1 MFDYLAQVVR
11 NRIIDENEA
20 HFTRDERNLLS
31 HAFKNMIVPKR
42 YTWRHLNSQL
52 KVPIGES
59 TQSAIE
65 KYRASIEARMH
76 QQCMSIV
83 NLMRD
88 EFLPALEGNIKKNRL
103 QLDDAYIEERAF
115 FYKIVG
121 DYFRY
126 ASEATTVDA
135 SSQSFKSS
143 VPSAAENLPDMDGSA
158 KREFFKQGALD
169 AYTKC
174 SNFSRRGLKP
184 YNCVRLGLALN
195 FSVFQYEIMQD
206 A

>member
-1 MFDYLAQVVR
+1 
-11 NRIIDENEA
+11 
-20 HFTRDERNLLS
+20 
-31 HAFKNMIVPKR
+31 
-42 YTWRHLNSQL
+42 
-52 KVPIGES
+52 
-59 TQSAIE
+59 
-65 KYRASIEARMH
+65 
-76 QQCMSIV
+76 MSIV

-88 EFLPALEGNIKKNRL
+88 DFLPALEANIKKNRL

-126 ASEATTVDA
+126 ASEATTVPDN
-135 SSQSFKSS
+135 QNFKSS
-143 VPSAAENLPDMDGSA
+143 VPPAAENLPEMDGTA

-195 FSVFQYEIMQD
+195 FSVFQYEIM
-206 A
+206 